1 MLKKIIVALV
11 IIVIA
16 VGIGFFLYNAQQ
28 RPKRD
33 TNNKKETKLTYT
45 ALGDSVVAGVGLDE
59 PSDSSACDRT
69 NQAYPNQLSKL
80 RNYEMTNL
88 ACSGAKL
95 TNGILQS
102 QEINNLALSPQLDQL
117 FENKKPDIVTIT
129 IGANDAR
136 WTEIITKCYLS
147 TCGDTQD
154 LVSIKQSLATISDY
168 LDSTL
173 QKIKQQYPKNPPKV
187 YVTGY
192 YQVFPEIMPTE
203 CTDLQN
209 ISASELQQGRTLLN
223 SLSQTIKAT
232 TNNFD
237 TVKFV
242 PLDFSGHELCSQDP
256 WVQGLNAKAPY
267 HTNMQGQKAIAE
279 QISSAIE
286 SEK

>member
-1 MLKKIIVALV
+1 ML
-11 IIVIA
+11 
-16 VGIGFFLYNAQQ
+16 FRQ
-28 RPKRD
+28 
-33 TNNKKETKLTYT
+33 
-45 ALGDSVVAGVGLDE
+45 
-59 PSDSSACDRT
+59 
-69 NQAYPNQLSKL
+69 
-80 RNYEMTNL
+80 
-88 ACSGAKL
+88 
-95 TNGILQS
+95 
-102 QEINNLALSPQLDQL
+102 QLDQL

-242 PLDFSGHELCSQDP
+242 PLRL
-256 WVQGLNAKAPY
+256 LR
-267 HTNMQGQKAIAE
+267 T
-279 QISSAIE
+279 
-286 SEK
+286 